1 MYKLQISTKKL
12 ISYKVHQEIVLNTN
26 YESDAYEELIKQARK
41 IVKRLSMYN
50 KFAVLESNRTDLSGT
65 IVVITGHEIYF
76 DLKEM

>member
-12 ISYKVHQEIVLNTN
+12 ISYKVHQEIVLNTH

-50 KFAVLESNRTDLSGT
+50 KFAVLESNSTDLSGT